1 MERLSAFD
9 AGFLDAEDADP
20 HISLAVGAVSVLE
33 GPVPPQ
39 DEIVTALA
47 ARIPAIPRLSQVV
60 RRAPFD
66 LSAPQWVAD
75 PAPDLAHHIRRAALP
90 HPGDDEALFRF
101 TAEAMESRLDR
112 ERPLW
117 QCWVIE
123 GLPRGQ
129 WAILMKVHHCIAD
142 GIAALHML
150 TGLCD
155 GGEHTTYVGATQ
167 PAQQPRPETARRLSL
182 NPIRWAQDAWST
194 ASAVASTATTTLV
207 GGIEIL
213 DSLVRHG
220 DDSVFNGSIT
230 SMRRYSAVQVSLA
243 DALTVCRTFD
253 VTLNDVALAA
263 ITDSFRAA
271 LIRRGAEPLHHSLR
285 TLVPVSVRPADAMN
299 RADNQVSVIL
309 PYLPVDE
316 SDRLE
321 QLRAVHRTLT
331 RVKAGGQRSAGST
344 AVSIVKSVPFAVA
357 SRVIR
362 TVTALPQRGVVAL
375 ATNVPGPRDRLRLMG
390 HDVVRMLPIPPVAL
404 RLRAAVGI
412 LSYGDD
418 LVFGITTDFDAFPD
432 VAQLADGIAD
442 AVADLTRAAARK
454 AAPPADQVGV

>member
-1 MERLSAFD
+1 
-9 AGFLDAEDADP
+9 
-20 HISLAVGAVSVLE
+20 
-33 GPVPPQ
+33 
-39 DEIVTALA
+39 
-47 ARIPAIPRLSQVV
+47 
-60 RRAPFD
+60 
-66 LSAPQWVAD
+66 
-75 PAPDLAHHIRRAALP
+75 
-90 HPGDDEALFRF
+90 
-101 TAEAMESRLDR
+101 
-112 ERPLW
+112 
-117 QCWVIE
+117 
-123 GLPRGQ
+123 
-129 WAILMKVHHCIAD
+129 
-142 GIAALHML
+142 
-150 TGLCD
+150 
-155 GGEHTTYVGATQ
+155 
-167 PAQQPRPETARRLSL
+167 
-182 NPIRWAQDAWST
+182 
-194 ASAVASTATTTLV
+194 
-207 GGIEIL
+207 
-213 DSLVRHG
+213 
-220 DDSVFNGSIT
+220 
-230 SMRRYSAVQVSLA
+230 
-243 DALTVCRTFD
+243 
-253 VTLNDVALAA
+253 
-263 ITDSFRAA
+263 
-271 LIRRGAEPLHHSLR
+271 
-285 TLVPVSVRPADAMN
+285 MN